1 MQMPGLSSPT
11 SEADIAERA
20 NEQAESLFEK
30 LKGAIRTDARD
41 IGVLRKELTIT
52 VPANVV
58 SEHLDNNLSELGKD
72 ALIPGFRRGR
82 APRSLVQKKF
92 GGDIRNSLKTTIV
105 GQSFIAAVKN
115 SDLDVLGDP
124 LFRVET
130 KEGVKLLDL
139 DAALEHL
146 KLPDAGDF
154 VYACEVEI
162 RPRFELPPLEGIE
175 IKHPRIEIDDAKIDA
190 EIMRQRKIRGR
201 YEPLEG
207 EGAGGEPDDMIVA
220 DVTLSCEGAIVKT
233 EDNLQLGVRPARLDG
248 IPLMTLN
255 ETLRGARPGDER
267 KAECVIPDD
276 YERADLRGKSAEF
289 TFKVHEVK
297 RLQPLSAAGLL
308 DSIGFET
315 EAELREYV
323 RDDLEAERDR
333 LIERAKKEQVY
344 EYLLTHTKLEVPE
357 SLSARQTDR
366 AVMRRVIEL
375 QQSGVPDG
383 DIEARIDELRTQASA
398 QVARDLR
405 LEFILGRV
413 AEKLEVSVT
422 EEEVNTEI
430 ARIARL
436 YNRRFDRV
444 RDDLARRGLLMQMAE
459 IIRQD
464 KCVARLLADARFTEV
479 SADSQKA

>member
-30 LKGAIRTDARD
+30 LKDAIRTDTRD

-52 VPANVV
+52 VPASIV

-105 GQSFIAAVKN
+105 GQSFLAAVRKAEMEI
-115 SDLDVLGDP
+115 LGDP

-146 KLPDAGDF
+146 KLPDTGDF

-175 IKHPRIEIDDAKIDA
+175 VKNPHIEIDDANIDA
-190 EIMRQRKIRGR
+190 EILRQRKIRGR

-207 EGAGGEPDDMIVA
+207 EGAGGDADDMIVA
-220 DVTLSCEGAIVKT
+220 DVTLTCEGATVKT

-255 ETLRGARPGDER
+255 ETLRDARPGDER
-267 KAECVIPDD
+267 RATCVIPDD
-276 YERADLRGKSAEF
+276 YERADLRGKNAEF
-289 TFKVHEVK
+289 TFKIHEVK
-297 RLQPLSAAGLL
+297 RLRPLSIQALSESLGI
-308 DSIGFET
+308 SS

-323 RDDLEAERDR
+323 RDELEAERDR

-344 EYLLTHTKLEVPE
+344 AYLLSHTNLDVPE

-375 QQSGVPDG
+375 QQAGVPDSE
-383 DIEARIDELRTQASA
+383 IEARIDELRTQASA

-405 LEFILGRV
+405 LEFILGKV
-413 AEKLEVSVT
+413 AEKLQVSVT

-430 ARIARL
+430 ARMARL

-459 IIRQD
+459 LIRQD
-464 KCVARLLADARFTEV
+464 KCVARLLADAKLTDV